1 MGKNTIKGIT
11 IELDG
16 STVKLGKALKNILG
30 ESKSLEKQLKDVNKA
45 LQLDP
50 HNTDLL
56 ATKQRIL
63 ADQIENT
70 AQHLEALRQAEAKA
84 ADSVKNFDAWEAAY
98 MWEPWTVTGEAG
110 AGRPVLPF
118 RRTGGSPLTA
128 SAARRRTSSCV
139 MPWQMI

>member
-1 MGKNTIKGIT
+1 MPGKNIKGIT

-30 ESKSLEKQLKDVNKA
+30 ESKSLEKQLQQVEKA
-45 LQLDP
+45 LKLDP

-63 ADQIENT
+63 GDQIENT

-84 ADSVKNFDAWEAAY
+84 A
-98 MWEPWTVTGEAG
+98 
-110 AGRPVLPF
+110 
-118 RRTGGSPLTA
+118 A
-128 SAARRRTSSCV
+128 SAANYDDWAAAYNPIQEQIEKTKKKLTELSAQQKKMKRVGDIDSDAYKNRAKRCA
-139 MPWQMI
+139 